1 MAQAKVTNFF
11 KTRKGTSDIH
21 ASKRR
26 KVQSIQD
33 NVVILHTSLEE
44 NTVESKVSVQ
54 PLDKSEIIGNLN
66 VPTVNKQLKWTEETE
81 VKLWQ

>member
-33 NVVILHTSLEE
+33 NVVISQTSLEE
-44 NTVESKVSVQ
+44 NAVESKVSVQ
-54 PLDKSEIIGNLN
+54 PLDKSEILGNLN
-66 VPTVNKQLKWTEETE
+66 APAVNKQLESTEETE
-81 VKLWQ
+81 VRLRQ

>member
-33 NVVILHTSLEE
+33 NIVISQTSLEE
-44 NTVESKVSVQ
+44 NAVESKVSVQ
-54 PLDKSEIIGNLN
+54 PLDKSEILN
-66 VPTVNKQLKWTEETE
+66 VPTVNKQLESTGETE
-81 VKLWQ
+81 VRLWQ